1 MIKCKEISEYMAYY
15 RKHKS
20 YFNKE
25 RVLLMENVVK
35 PLLKRKDIIF
45 DEETFHNCISFCE
58 RWYYKLFP
66 YQKFLYAFVFMYT
79 KDDIP
84 IFRTFVLIM
93 GRGNGKDGIIAP
105 LCNFLISQYYGV
117 NNYNIDIVATSEDQ
131 AKDTYNVVYDT
142 LDDNEKVFNKYFYW
156 NKEEIINKVTKA
168 RLKYNTS
175 NAKTKDG
182 KKDGAIVFNEYHAY
196 ENYEQI
202 NVFQSGLGKV
212 KHARIFII
220 STNGYVREGPLD
232 ELLDVCDGVLNG
244 ESNVSR
250 ILPFICKIDNE
261 SEADNPK
268 MWNKANPSLEY
279 MPNLRDA
286 IQVDYYEMQKS
297 PSKRAE
303 FMTKRMNFPQRNEA
317 ETITSWEKILKA
329 SYSDIKNKKER
340 SLPDLIGK
348 KCIVG
353 IDFASLNDFASAGFL
368 FKING
373 EYIWRSKTWICSKS
387 KFFKDIKFPFNNYGQ
402 KGYQDFEV
410 VNTETIDAREMID
423 WILSEMPKYNVKK
436 IVMDTYRYKLLEQIF
451 IEKGITVETKQ
462 NLYGLVRMIKYPAS
476 IASIYAPMIEK
487 AFQDEKI
494 NIGDSAMMR
503 WAINNTCVKQKK
515 DGNKVYEKVEP
526 KLRKNDTF
534 MAFVASFSVQDLLE
548 EQIIYV

>member
-303 FMTKRMNFPQRNEA
+303 FMTKRMNFPQRNET

-462 NLYGLVRMIKYPAS
+462 NPYGLVRMIKYPAS

-534 MAFVASFSVQDLLE
+534 MAFVASFSVQDSLE

>member
-402 KGYQDFEV
+402 KGYQDYEV
-410 VNTETIDAREMID
+410 VNTETIDAREMIN

-462 NLYGLVRMIKYPAS
+462 NPYGLVRMIKYPAS

>member
-317 ETITSWEKILKA
+317 ETITSWKKILKA
-329 SYSDIKNKKER
+329 SYSDIQSKKER
-340 SLPDLIGK
+340 TLPDLIGK

-462 NLYGLVRMIKYPAS
+462 NPYGLVRMIKYPAS

>member
-368 FKING
+368 FKTNG

-462 NLYGLVRMIKYPAS
+462 NPYGLVRMIKYPAS